1 MNWKEVEGYQ
11 PERPLETDTESSPTT
26 VYLRRNIREIPN
38 KDMEWNDTEETHW
51 IYEECEIK
59 KEDFN
64 VIAQAVTIEN
74 QNFQKEVLAE
84 ILLNQI
90 KGVV

>member
-1 MNWKEVEGYQ
+1 MEG
-11 PERPLETDTESSPTT
+11 
-26 VYLRRNIREIPN
+26 
-38 KDMEWNDTEETHW
+38 NDTEETHW

>member
-1 MNWKEVEGYQ
+1 MNFQTEHGTWEQ
-11 PERPLETDTESSPTT
+11 RPPEIDFNGCPGKVYVRKNIHQETVTVGEDEITEW
-26 VYLRRNIREIPN
+26 VC
-38 KDMEWNDTEETHW
+38 ETALMT
-51 IYEECEIK
+51 YEEFATYI
-59 KEDFN
+59 
-64 VIAQAVTIEN
+64 QAVTIEN